1 MRFRVASGLKQLLA
15 AWFLAPADNSRC
27 RRLLARLHLRSQ
39 QPMAFQLSLF
49 ATGPFSI
56 GTLGLVSRRN
66 RTCDLFL
73 SDETAGSN
81 RLFQASIFLRKPSAL
96 KLRLERFRTSH
107 ARVLGNLLFSAIRA
121 SEIRANFVSFLFK
134 TSPSCGAGWKR
145 RELVKQCTSSHANFR
160 TNNARPHYLL
170 CETPASFRGLWRG
183 NNRERSR
190 LGTKLWLVRFSEQ
203 SATGG
208 GKVCDLRDDD

>member
-1 MRFRVASGLKQLLA
+1 
-15 AWFLAPADNSRC
+15 
-27 RRLLARLHLRSQ
+27 
-39 QPMAFQLSLF
+39 MAFQLSLS

-96 KLRLERFRTSH
+96 NLRLERFRTSH

-121 SEIRANFVSFLFK
+121 SEIRTDFVGFLFK
-134 TSPSCGAGWKR
+134 SGPSCGVGWKR
-145 RELVKQCTSSHANFR
+145 RERESRCTISCANSDYEPVWLC
-160 TNNARPHYLL
+160 TGPSAKSLL
-170 CETPASFRGLWRG
+170 NGAM
-183 NNRERSR
+183 
-190 LGTKLWLVRFSEQ
+190 
-203 SATGG
+203 
-208 GKVCDLRDDD
+208 